1 MHRRLKTLFLHAF
14 VAMAFAFAQQSG
26 IAHLAAH
33 LAGQT
38 QGAQQDKTATL
49 YACDECLS
57 FAKLQGSAPEV
68 TAFATARFGAVRGF
82 EVPESGVRISHHPAF
97 RSRAPPFI
105 PV

>member
-38 QGAQQDKTATL
+38 QGAQQDKATTS

-57 FAKLQGSAPEV
+57 FAKLQGSAPEFA
-68 TAFATARFGAVRGF
+68 AFATPRFGAVRGF
-82 EVPESGVRISHHPAF
+82 EVLEAGVRISVHPAF